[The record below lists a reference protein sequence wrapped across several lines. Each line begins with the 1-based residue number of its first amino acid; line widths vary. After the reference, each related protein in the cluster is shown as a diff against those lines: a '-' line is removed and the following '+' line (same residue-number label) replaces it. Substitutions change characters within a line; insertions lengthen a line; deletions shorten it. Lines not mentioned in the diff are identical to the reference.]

1 MPDPIG
7 QAKRTTLRRQ
17 LSDQVQ
23 TSTRQRVAE
32 RQTIVRAVEVLSKG
46 AEDGR
51 AYAQLRSLAMSW
63 QISVED
69 AARRIVAMTQKEGD
83 DDQSDRA

>member
-1 MPDPIG
+1 
-7 QAKRTTLRRQ
+7 
-17 LSDQVQ
+17 
-23 TSTRQRVAE
+23 
-32 RQTIVRAVEVLSKG
+32 IVRAVEVLSKG

-69 AARRIVAMTQKEGD
+69 AARRIVAMTQEEGD